1 MARVELD
8 RAHERQ
14 SRRLQLTREKV
25 DDPDSVSDIRAI
37 RIIFQEPVEE
47 GPSFASSAEPHID
60 GAELECGGPVGR
72 RLFEHGF
79 EDSRGFVELTYLIET
94 GLVELTYL
102 IETGLVELTYLIET
116 GRLLLLGIDR
126 LSKSKTKNKGKGH
139 LKHDC

>member
-102 IETGLVELTYLIET
+102 IETG
-116 GRLLLLGIDR
+116 RLLLLGIDR

>member
-94 GLVELTYL
+94 G
-102 IETGLVELTYLIET
+102 
-116 GRLLLLGIDR
+116 RLLLLGIDR